1 MQMRGRFSIAA
12 IAFALLPLM
21 AGAQDRRL
29 TVKEAEK
36 LVPREIRK
44 PVKSMIPGEKPPVHD
59 TLDTSD
65 PAVKIILFNDG
76 TWRYERDVRAFAD
89 SAVFRKAWNAN
100 ELNPYRTKLEDLP
113 YRVTLCLAD
122 SASRFC
128 CPNKVKVFSPF
139 GWRRRRNHTG
149 VDLPLPTG
157 TPVYAA
163 FDGRVRVSMYNRGYG
178 NVVVIRHASGLETT
192 YAHLKERNVQSG
204 DYVSAGD
211 VIGLGGS
218 TGRSTGPHL
227 HFETR
232 YEGYAFDPQWL
243 IDFETGTLRHGYFV
257 LKRKYLS
264 NTSRYYPESEDEEDE
279 IYKAEEQDRA
289 EAERIAKEMAAAQYH
304 TVKSGDTL
312 YGLAAK
318 YHTTVGAICKLN
330 GISASTPLK
339 IGKKLRVK

>member
-1 MQMRGRFSIAA
+1 MRGRFLIT
-12 IAFALLPLM
+12 IITIVLLPLM

-128 CPNKVKVFSPF
+128 CLNKVKVFSPF

-178 NVVVIRHASGLETT
+178 NVVIVRHASGLETT
-192 YAHLKERNVQSG
+192 YAHLKERNVQAG

-218 TGRSTGPHL
+218 TGRSAGPHL

>member
-1 MQMRGRFSIAA
+1 MLRVRKILIAA
-12 IAFALLPLM
+12 LVLLPSL

-76 TWRYERDVRAFAD
+76 TWRYERDMRAFAD

-178 NVVVIRHASGLETT
+178 NVVVVRHASGLETT
-192 YAHLKERNVQSG
+192 YAHLKERNVQAG

>member
-1 MQMRGRFSIAA
+1 MRGRFSIAA

-21 AGAQDRRL
+21 ARAQGSRL
-29 TVKEAEK
+29 TIKEAEK

-76 TWRYERDVRAFAD
+76 TWRYERDMQAFAD
-89 SAVFRKAWNAN
+89 SAVFRKAWKTG
-100 ELNPYRTKLEDLP
+100 ELNPYNTKLDDLP
-113 YRVTLCLAD
+113 FRVTLCLAD

-128 CPNKVKVFSPF
+128 CPRQVKVFSPF

-178 NVVVIRHASGLETT
+178 NVVVVRHASGLETT

-264 NTSRYYPESEDEEDE
+264 NTSRYYPESEDEEEE

>member
-21 AGAQDRRL
+21 AGAQGSRL
-29 TVKEAEK
+29 TIKEAEK

-76 TWRYERDVRAFAD
+76 TWRYERDVRTFAD
-89 SAVFRKAWNAN
+89 SAVFRKAWVSNDM
-100 ELNPYRTKLEDLP
+100 NPYRTKLEDLP

-128 CPNKVKVFSPF
+128 CPRQVKVFSPF

-178 NVVVIRHASGLETT
+178 NVVVVRHASGLETT

>member
-44 PVKSMIPGEKPPVHD
+44 PVKSMIPGERPPVHD

-178 NVVVIRHASGLETT
+178 NVVVVRHASGLETT
-192 YAHLKERNVQSG
+192 YAHLKERNVQAG

>member
-1 MQMRGRFSIAA
+1 M
-12 IAFALLPLM
+12 LLPLM
-21 AGAQDRRL
+21 AGAQERRL

-76 TWRYERDVRAFAD
+76 TWRYERDMQAFAD

-192 YAHLKERNVQSG
+192 YAHLKERNVQAG

>member
-1 MQMRGRFSIAA
+1 MQMRGRFLITIIA
-12 IAFALLPLM
+12 IVLLPLM

-157 TPVYAA
+157 TPIYAA

-192 YAHLKERNVQSG
+192 YAHLKERNVQTG

-232 YEGYAFDPQWL
+232 YEGFAFDPQWL

>member
-1 MQMRGRFSIAA
+1 MLRIKKILIATL
-12 IAFALLPLM
+12 ALLPSL
-21 AGAQDRRL
+21 AGAQEHRL
-29 TVKEAEK
+29 SLKEAEI
-36 LVPREIRK
+36 LVPREVK
-44 PVKSMIPGEKPPVHD
+44 APVKSLIPGQAKPVHD

-65 PAVKIILFNDG
+65 PAVKIVLCSDG
-76 TWRYERDVRAFAD
+76 TWHYERDLRTLAD
-89 SAVFRKAWNAN
+89 SAVFRKAWTSN
-100 ELNPYRTKLEDLP
+100 EMNPYRTKLEDLP

-128 CPNKVKVFSPF
+128 VPRQVKVFSPF

-178 NVVVIRHASGLETT
+178 NVVVVRHASGLETT
-192 YAHLKERNVQSG
+192 YAHLSARKVEAG
-204 DYVSAGD
+204 DFVSAGD

-243 IDFETGTLRHGYFV
+243 IDFETGTLRHGWFV

-264 NTSRYYPESEDEEDE
+264 NTSRYYPESEDEDDE
-279 IYKAEEQDRA
+279 IYKTEEEERA
-289 EAERIAKEMAAAQYH
+289 EADRIAKEMAAAQYY

-312 YGLAAK
+312 YGIASR
-318 YHTTVGAICKLN
+318 YHTTVAAICKLN
-330 GISASTPLK
+330 GISASTPLR

>member
-1 MQMRGRFSIAA
+1 MLTKRQLVVMLL
-12 IAFALLPLM
+12 AFLPLM
-21 AGAQDRRL
+21 AGAQERRF
-29 TVKEAEK
+29 TIKEAEK
-36 LVPREIRK
+36 LVPREVRK

-65 PAVKIILFNDG
+65 PTVKILLLNNG
-76 TWRYERDVRAFAD
+76 TWRYERDLSAMAD
-89 SAVFRKAWNAN
+89 SAVFRKAWVTNDM
-100 ELNPYRTKLEDLP
+100 NPYRTKLEDLP
-113 YRVTLCLAD
+113 FRVTLCLAD

-128 CPNKVKVFSPF
+128 VPRQIKVFSPF

-163 FDGRVRVSMYNRGYG
+163 FDGKVRCSMYNRGYG

-192 YAHLKERNVQSG
+192 YAHLSARKVEAG

-232 YEGYAFDPQWL
+232 YEGFAFDPQWL
-243 IDFETGTLRHGYFV
+243 IDFETGTLRHGWFV

-264 NTSRYYPESEDEEDE
+264 NSSRYYPESEEEEEE
-279 IYKAEEQDRA
+279 IYKTEEEERA
-289 EAERIAKEMAAAQYH
+289 EAERIAKEMAAAKYH
-304 TVKSGDTL
+304 TIQSGDTL
-312 YGLAAK
+312 LGLAAQ
-318 YHTTVGAICKLN
+318 YHTSVSAICKLN
-330 GISASTPLK
+330 GITPSTTLR

>member
-1 MQMRGRFSIAA
+1 MLTKRQLVVMLL
-12 IAFALLPLM
+12 AFLPLM
-21 AGAQDRRL
+21 AGAQERRF
-29 TVKEAEK
+29 TIKEAEK
-36 LVPREIRK
+36 LVPREVRK

-65 PAVKIILFNDG
+65 PTVKILLLNNG
-76 TWRYERDVRAFAD
+76 TWRYERDLSAMAD
-89 SAVFRKAWNAN
+89 SAVFRKAWVTNDM
-100 ELNPYRTKLEDLP
+100 NPYRTKLEDLP
-113 YRVTLCLAD
+113 FRVTLCLAD

-128 CPNKVKVFSPF
+128 VPRQIKVFSPF
-139 GWRRRRNHTG
+139 GWRRRRNHMG
-149 VDLPLPTG
+149 VDLPLPMR

-163 FDGRVRVSMYNRGYG
+163 FDGKVRCSMYNRGYG

-192 YAHLKERNVQSG
+192 YAHLSARKVEPG

-232 YEGYAFDPQWL
+232 YEGFAFDPQWL
-243 IDFETGTLRHGYFV
+243 IDFETGTLRHGWFV

-264 NTSRYYPESEDEEDE
+264 NTSRYYPESEEEEEE
-279 IYKAEEQDRA
+279 IYKTEEEERA
-289 EAERIAKEMAAAQYH
+289 EADRIAKEMAAAQYH

-312 YGLAAK
+312 YGIASK
-318 YHTTVGAICKLN
+318 YHTSVAAICKLN
-330 GISASTPLK
+330 GISASTPLR

>member
-1 MQMRGRFSIAA
+1 MRRTVSYIVAA
-12 IAFALLPLM
+12 ALALVPWV
-21 AGAQDRRL
+21 APAQTQAL
-29 TVKEAEK
+29 SLKEAAK
-36 LVPREIRK
+36 LVPRTNFG
-44 PVKSMIPGEKPPVHD
+44 PVRSLIPGEKASVHD

-65 PAVKIILFNDG
+65 PAIKIILCNDG
-76 TWRYERDVRAFAD
+76 TWHYSRDCTALAD
-89 SAVFRKAWNAN
+89 SAVFRNNWNTN
-100 ELNPYRTKLEDLP
+100 VLNPYSSKLEDLP
-113 YRVTLCLAD
+113 LRITLCLAD

-128 CPNKVKVFSPF
+128 CPRQVKVFSPF
-139 GWRRRRNHTG
+139 GWRRRRNHMG

-178 NVVVIRHASGLETT
+178 NIVIVRHASGLETS
-192 YAHLKERNVQSG
+192 YAHLSERKVEPG
-204 DYVSAGD
+204 DYVAAGD

-232 YEGYAFDPQWL
+232 YEGNAFDPQWL
-243 IDFETGTLRHGYFV
+243 VDFETGTLRHGYFT

-264 NTSRYYPESEDEEDE
+264 PQSKYYPESEDEEEE
-279 IYKAEEQDRA
+279 IYKSEEEERA

-312 YGLAAK
+312 GAIAIK
-318 YHTTVGAICKLN
+318 YHTSVNAICRLN
-330 GISASTPLK
+330 GITPKTTLR
-339 IGKKLRVK
+339 IGRKLRVK

>member
-1 MQMRGRFSIAA
+1 MLKKKQLIVVLL
-12 IAFALLPLM
+12 ALLPLM
-21 AGAQDRRL
+21 AGAQERRF
-29 TVKEAEK
+29 TIKEAEK
-36 LVPREIRK
+36 IIPREVLK
-44 PVKSMIPGEKPPVHD
+44 PVKSLIPGEKPPVHD

-65 PAVKIILFNDG
+65 PTVKILLMNDG
-76 TWRYERDVRAFAD
+76 TWRYERDLAAMAD
-89 SAVFRKAWNAN
+89 SAVFRKSWVTGDI
-100 ELNPYRTKLEDLP
+100 NPFKTKLEDIP

-128 CPNKVKVFSPF
+128 VPRQVKVFSPF

-163 FDGRVRVSMYNRGYG
+163 FDGKVRCSMYNRGYG

-192 YAHLKERNVQSG
+192 YAHLSARKVEAG
-204 DYVSAGD
+204 EYVSAGD

-243 IDFETGTLRHGYFV
+243 IDFETGTLRHGWFV

-264 NTSRYYPESEDEEDE
+264 NTSRYYPESEDEEEE
-279 IYKAEEQDRA
+279 IYKTEEEERA
-289 EAERIAKEMAAAQYH
+289 EAERIAKEMAAAKYH
-304 TVKSGDTL
+304 TIQSGDTL
-312 YGLAAK
+312 LGLAAK
-318 YHTTVGAICKLN
+318 YHTTVAAICKLN
-330 GISASTPLK
+330 GITPSTTLR

>member
-1 MQMRGRFSIAA
+1 MVERGLKLSLILV
-12 IAFALLPLM
+12 LLPLM

-65 PAVKIILFNDG
+65 AAVKIILYNDG
-76 TWRYERDVRAFAD
+76 TWRYARDPRSFAD
-89 SAVFRKAWNAN
+89 SAVFRKAWNAG

-113 YRVTLCLAD
+113 YRITLCLAD

-178 NVVVIRHASGLETT
+178 NVVVVRHASGLETT
-192 YAHLKERNVQSG
+192 YAHLKERNVQAG

-232 YEGYAFDPQWL
+232 YEGFAFDPQWL

-289 EAERIAKEMAAAQYH
+289 EAERIAREMAAAQYH

-330 GISASTPLK
+330 GISASAPLK

>member
-1 MQMRGRFSIAA
+1 MQMRGRLSIVA

-21 AGAQDRRL
+21 AGAQGSRL
-29 TVKEAEK
+29 TIKEAEK

-65 PAVKIILFNDG
+65 PAVKIILFSDG
-76 TWRYERDVRAFAD
+76 TWHYERDLRALAD
-89 SAVFRKAWNAN
+89 SAVFRKAWVSNDM
-100 ELNPYRTKLEDLP
+100 NPYRTKLEDLP

-128 CPNKVKVFSPF
+128 CPRQVKVFSPF

-163 FDGRVRVSMYNRGYG
+163 IDGRVRVSMYNRGYG
-178 NVVVIRHASGLETT
+178 NVVVVRHASGLETT
-192 YAHLKERNVQSG
+192 YAHLKECNVQSG

>member
-21 AGAQDRRL
+21 AGAQGSRL
-29 TVKEAEK
+29 TIKEAEK

-76 TWRYERDVRAFAD
+76 TWRYERDMQAFAD
-89 SAVFRKAWNAN
+89 SAVFRSAWKTN
-100 ELNPYRTKLEDLP
+100 ELNPYRSKLEDLP

-149 VDLPLPTG
+149 VDLPLSTG

-178 NVVVIRHASGLETT
+178 NVVVVRHASGLETT

>member
-1 MQMRGRFSIAA
+1 MLRVRKILIAA
-12 IAFALLPLM
+12 LAFLPSLV
-21 AGAQDRRL
+21 GAQEHRL
-29 TVKEAEK
+29 SLKEAEK
-36 LVPREIRK
+36 LVPREVKK
-44 PVKSMIPGEKPPVHD
+44 PVKSLIPGKAKAVHD

-65 PAVKIILFNDG
+65 PAVKIILCSDG
-76 TWRYERDVRAFAD
+76 TWHYERDLRALAD
-89 SAVFRKAWNAN
+89 SAVFRKAWTSG
-100 ELNPYRTKLEDLP
+100 EMNPYRTKLEDLP

-128 CPNKVKVFSPF
+128 CPRQIKVFSPF

-163 FDGRVRVSMYNRGYG
+163 FDGRVRCSMYNRGYG

-192 YAHLKERNVQSG
+192 YAHLSARKVEPG

-232 YEGYAFDPQWL
+232 YEGFAFDPQWL
-243 IDFETGTLRHGYFV
+243 IDFETGTLRHGWFV

-264 NTSRYYPESEDEEDE
+264 NTSRYYPESEEEEEE
-279 IYKAEEQDRA
+279 IYKTEEEERA
-289 EAERIAKEMAAAQYH
+289 EADRIAKEMAAAQYH

-312 YGLAAK
+312 YGIASK
-318 YHTTVGAICKLN
+318 YHTSVAAICKLN
-330 GISASTPLK
+330 GISASTPLR

>member
-21 AGAQDRRL
+21 AGAQGSRL
-29 TVKEAEK
+29 TIKEAEK

-76 TWRYERDVRAFAD
+76 TWRYERDMQAFAD

-128 CPNKVKVFSPF
+128 CPRQVKVFSPF

-178 NVVVIRHASGLETT
+178 NVVVVRHASGLETT

>member
-1 MQMRGRFSIAA
+1 MQMRGRFLITIIA
-12 IAFALLPLM
+12 IVLLPLM

-178 NVVVIRHASGLETT
+178 NVVVVRHASGLETT
-192 YAHLKERNVQSG
+192 YAHLKERNVQAG

-232 YEGYAFDPQWL
+232 YEGFAFDPQWL

-289 EAERIAKEMAAAQYH
+289 EAERIAREMAAAQYH

>member
-1 MQMRGRFSIAA
+1 M
-12 IAFALLPLM
+12 LLPLM
-21 AGAQDRRL
+21 AGAQERRL

-192 YAHLKERNVQSG
+192 YAHLKERNVQAG

>member
-1 MQMRGRFSIAA
+1 MQMRGRFLIT
-12 IAFALLPLM
+12 ITAFMLLPLM
-21 AGAQDRRL
+21 AGAQERRL

-192 YAHLKERNVQSG
+192 YAHLKERNVQAG

-232 YEGYAFDPQWL
+232 YEGFAFDPQWL

>member
-1 MQMRGRFSIAA
+1 MLIKRQLAA
-12 IAFALLPLM
+12 VLLALLPLM
-21 AGAQDRRL
+21 AGAQERRF
-29 TVKEAEK
+29 TIKEAEK

-65 PAVKIILFNDG
+65 PAVKILLMNDG
-76 TWRYERDVRAFAD
+76 TWHYERDITTLAD
-89 SAVFRKAWNAN
+89 SAVFRNNWKTG
-100 ELNPYRTKLEDLP
+100 ELNPYRSKLEDLP
-113 YRVTLCLAD
+113 WKVTLCLAD

-128 CPNKVKVFSPF
+128 VPHQVKVFSPF

-163 FDGRVRVSMYNRGYG
+163 FDGKVRCSMYNRGYG

-192 YAHLKERNVQSG
+192 YAHLAERKVEPGQ
-204 DYVSAGD
+204 YVSAGD

-243 IDFETGTLRHGYFV
+243 IDFESGTLRHGYFV

-264 NTSRYYPESEDEEDE
+264 NTSRYYPESEDEEEE
-279 IYKAEEQDRA
+279 IYKTEEEERA
-289 EAERIAKEMAAAQYH
+289 EAERIAKEMAAAKYH
-304 TVKSGDTL
+304 TIQSGDTL
-312 YGLAAK
+312 LGLAAK
-318 YHTTVGAICKLN
+318 YHTSVNAICKLN
-330 GISASTPLK
+330 GITPSTTLR

>member
-1 MQMRGRFSIAA
+1 MVERGLKLSLILV
-12 IAFALLPLM
+12 LLPLM

-65 PAVKIILFNDG
+65 AAVKIILYNDG
-76 TWRYERDVRAFAD
+76 TWRYARDPRSFAD
-89 SAVFRKAWNAN
+89 SDVFRKAWNAG

-113 YRVTLCLAD
+113 YRITLCLAD

-178 NVVVIRHASGLETT
+178 NVVVVRHASGLETT
-192 YAHLKERNVQSG
+192 YAHLKERIVQAG

-289 EAERIAKEMAAAQYH
+289 EAERIAREMAAAQYH

-312 YGLAAK
+312 YGLASK

-330 GISASTPLK
+330 GISASAPLK

>member
-44 PVKSMIPGEKPPVHD
+44 PVKSMIPGERPPVHD

-178 NVVVIRHASGLETT
+178 NVVVVRHASGLETT
-192 YAHLKERNVQSG
+192 YAHLKERNVQAG

-339 IGKKLRVK
+339 IGRKLRVK

>member
-21 AGAQDRRL
+21 AGAQGSRL
-29 TVKEAEK
+29 TIKEAEK

-76 TWRYERDVRAFAD
+76 TWRYERDLRALAD
-89 SAVFRKAWNAN
+89 SAVFRKAWVSNDM
-100 ELNPYRTKLEDLP
+100 NPYRTKLEDLP

-128 CPNKVKVFSPF
+128 CPRQIKVFSPF

-163 FDGRVRVSMYNRGYG
+163 FDGRVRCSMYNRGYG

-192 YAHLKERNVQSG
+192 YAHLSARKVEPG

>member
-1 MQMRGRFSIAA
+1 MLRFRKILIAVLM
-12 IAFALLPLM
+12 LLPSL
-21 AGAQDRRL
+21 AGAQEGTL
-29 TVKEAEK
+29 SYKEADR
-36 LVPREIRK
+36 LIPREIKK
-44 PVKSMIPGEKPPVHD
+44 PVKSMIPGEKPLVHD

-65 PAVKIILFNDG
+65 PAVKIVLFNDG

-89 SAVFRKAWNAN
+89 SAVFRKAWKTN
-100 ELNPYRTKLEDLP
+100 ELNPFRSKLEDLP

-128 CPNKVKVFSPF
+128 CPRQVKVFSPF

-149 VDLPLPTG
+149 VDLPLATG

-163 FDGRVRVSMYNRGYG
+163 FDGRVRCSMYNRGYG

-192 YAHLKERNVQSG
+192 YAHLKERNVQTG

-264 NTSRYYPESEDEEDE
+264 NTSRYYPESEEEEEE
-279 IYKAEEQDRA
+279 IYKTEEEDRA
-289 EAERIAKEMAAAQYH
+289 EAERIAREMAAAQYH

-330 GISASTPLK
+330 GISASTPLR

>member
-1 MQMRGRFSIAA
+1 MLTKRQLSVMLL
-12 IAFALLPLM
+12 AFLPLM
-21 AGAQDRRL
+21 AGAQERRF
-29 TVKEAEK
+29 TIKEAEK
-36 LVPREIRK
+36 LVPREVRK

-65 PAVKIILFNDG
+65 PTVKILLLNNG
-76 TWRYERDVRAFAD
+76 TWRYERDLSAMAD
-89 SAVFRKAWNAN
+89 SAVFRKAWVTNDM
-100 ELNPYRTKLEDLP
+100 NPYHTKLEDLP
-113 YRVTLCLAD
+113 FRVTLCLAD

-128 CPNKVKVFSPF
+128 VPRQIKVFSPF

-163 FDGRVRVSMYNRGYG
+163 FDGKVRCSMYNRGYG

-192 YAHLKERNVQSG
+192 YAHLSARKVEAG

-232 YEGYAFDPQWL
+232 YEGFAFDPQWL
-243 IDFETGTLRHGYFV
+243 IDFETGTLRHGWFV

-264 NTSRYYPESEDEEDE
+264 NSSRYYPESEEEEEE
-279 IYKAEEQDRA
+279 IYKTEEEERA
-289 EAERIAKEMAAAQYH
+289 EAERIAKEMAAAKYH
-304 TVKSGDTL
+304 TIQSGDTL
-312 YGLAAK
+312 LGLAAK
-318 YHTTVGAICKLN
+318 YHTSVSAICKLN
-330 GISASTPLK
+330 GITPSTTLR